1 MAVYSSIATISF
13 FLQIVI
19 PVLLLVSL
27 GLKWKKKFR
36 EHGVTMLIAVVLH
49 SVSIFGVMFPSFG
62 VITLGGFSLV
72 VSAITFVH
80 GIAGIIAE
88 VLGVW
93 IIISWRLRKSLRHCA
108 PKKKLMLITL
118 ISWLIALLLGI
129 LIYLHF
135 YTTLLPL

>member
-1 MAVYSSIATISF
+1 MAVYSTIATISF

-27 GLKWKKKFR
+27 GLKWKKRFR

-49 SVSIFGVMFPSFG
+49 SISIFSVMVPFFG
-62 VITLGGFSLV
+62 VITLGDFSPV
-72 VSAITFVH
+72 VSAITFFH

-93 IIISWRLRKSLRHCA
+93 IIVSWRLRKSLQYCF

-118 ISWLIALLLGI
+118 ISWQIALFLGI

>member
-1 MAVYSSIATISF
+1 MAVYSTIATISF
-13 FLQIVI
+13 VLQIAI

-36 EHGVTMLIAVVLH
+36 EHGVIMLIAVVLH
-49 SVSIFGVMFPSFG
+49 SISIFGVMGPSFG
-62 VITLGGFSLV
+62 VITSGGFSAT
-72 VSAITFVH
+72 VSAITYIH

-93 IIISWRLRKSLRHCA
+93 IIVSWRLRTSLQYCA
-108 PKKKLMLITL
+108 PKKKLMLTTL
-118 ISWLIALLLGI
+118 ISWLIALFLGT